1 MLLDNVFPMLGG
13 VGTAA
18 ALMGIL
24 SLVGVPVLGQFMCPL
39 SQLKRMSPRGR

>member
-1 MLLDNVFPMLGG
+1 MFLDNVFPMLGG

-18 ALMGIL
+18 AMMGIL
-24 SLVGVPVLGQFMCPL
+24 TLIGVPALGQFLCPL

>member
-18 ALMGIL
+18 ALMGIITLL
-24 SLVGVPVLGQFMCPL
+24 STPVLGHLVCPL
-39 SQLKRMSPRGR
+39 SQLKRIPPRGR